1 MQQVR
6 NLIMGTRVFCGTT
19 TSVCAALPLLELKA
33 FDLAIVDEASQILE
47 PHILP
52 LLCAQ
57 SHGEC
62 AIKRFVLIGDEKQL
76 PAVVQQGTDESAVN
90 EPLLHGI
97 GLTDCR
103 LSLFERLLHL
113 YGYNADGSVNEAVCH
128 LLTRQGRMHRD
139 IAKFPSDAFYESALC
154 EVPLPHQVEP
164 TSKVCSEENWVEQV
178 LTAQRVSFVSCVPT
192 VNPEEPDKVNQA
204 EAKLVAQIVGEVYR
218 MAQSSF
224 DVAMTVGVIVPY
236 RNQIATVRSAI
247 DRLGIPVLHQITIDT
262 VERYQGSQR
271 DVVIYSFTA
280 KKKYQLQFLTNN
292 EYVDERTGS
301 IIDRKLNV
309 AMTRAR
315 KRLIMVGNAPLLQ
328 ADYTFGRLIDFCK
341 ERDAYYEPD

>member
-1 MQQVR
+1 M
-6 NLIMGTRVFCGTT
+6 
-19 TSVCAALPLLELKA
+19 
-33 FDLAIVDEASQILE
+33 
-47 PHILP
+47 
-52 LLCAQ
+52 
-57 SHGEC
+57 
-62 AIKRFVLIGDEKQL
+62 
-76 PAVVQQGTDESAVN
+76 
-90 EPLLHGI
+90 
-97 GLTDCR
+97 
-103 LSLFERLLHL
+103 
-113 YGYNADGSVNEAVCH
+113 
-128 LLTRQGRMHRD
+128 
-139 IAKFPSDAFYESALC
+139 
-154 EVPLPHQVEP
+154 
-164 TSKVCSEENWVEQV
+164 
-178 LTAQRVSFVSCVPT
+178 SFVSCVPA

-247 DRLGIPVLHQITIDT
+247 DRLGILVLHQITIDT